1 MRQKISAGRL
11 RRYIPNNRQ
20 VARSTGGY
28 GFVGQVREWLP
39 DWIGGKYWFYVSNQY
54 VSTFA
59 PVYAGA
65 SQVSPLY
72 STYNVEAYQSNSAYW
87 AVRSVFNVMHLKFKT
102 FTDELRAWRDPLEQR
117 FFSEEAEI
125 EARALEL
132 YQENPALAQ
141 EYLTAYSVAA
151 QEEIVNR
158 YHEFFWRL
166 VATGYSH

>member
-1 MRQKISAGRL
+1 M
-11 RRYIPNNRQ
+11 
-20 VARSTGGY
+20 
-28 GFVGQVREWLP
+28 
-39 DWIGGKYWFYVSNQY
+39 
-54 VSTFA
+54 
-59 PVYAGA
+59 
-65 SQVSPLY
+65 SPLY

-132 YQENPALAQ
+132 YQDNPALAQ
-141 EYLTAYSVAA
+141 AFLTEYSVAA
-151 QEEIVNR
+151 QEEIVDR